1 MPQPLLKD
9 RDRHSTKHAVA
20 SVGVAEGV
28 GMGRAGSMPT
38 FTAARFIDS
47 PTHWRVM
54 SSMGRFLSLEWNEV
68 RSARLYRRSEGIGTS
83 RPLRALFPGTSGRM
97 LMTGGS

>member
-1 MPQPLLKD
+1 
-9 RDRHSTKHAVA
+9 
-20 SVGVAEGV
+20 
-28 GMGRAGSMPT
+28 MPT

-54 SSMGRFLSLEWNEV
+54 SSMGRFLSLEWNEA
-68 RSARLYRRSEGIGTS
+68 RSARLCRRSEGIGTS

-97 LMTGGS
+97 LMTGGSWLSRRSLRRRERASETLSPVLSKGEHHAEGVGP